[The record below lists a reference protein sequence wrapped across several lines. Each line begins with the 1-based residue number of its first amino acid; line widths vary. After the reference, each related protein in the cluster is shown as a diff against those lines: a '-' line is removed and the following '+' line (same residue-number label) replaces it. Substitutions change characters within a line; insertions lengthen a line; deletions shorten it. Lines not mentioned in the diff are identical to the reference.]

1 MDVQNGIGNVA
12 AKVNTSTKSNYSF
25 TDKNLVASPEQIFYR
40 LKIIDKDGSFKYSKV
55 ISLVNNCNSINAFV
69 FPNPVRNG
77 KLKVTLSGVT
87 VNTEATLI
95 ALNGQLIA
103 KTKLNNGNNSIN
115 VSNAATGE
123 YILIIKDLNNEE
135 RIIKVLIE
143 N

>member
-1 MDVQNGIGNVA
+1 M
-12 AKVNTSTKSNYSF
+12 
-25 TDKNLVASPEQIFYR
+25 
-40 LKIIDKDGSFKYSKV
+40 
-55 ISLVNNCNSINAFV
+55 
-69 FPNPVRNG
+69 
-77 KLKVTLSGVT
+77 KVTLSGVT